1 MNRPSLVA
9 LLLVALT
16 LALLLLE
23 LGQLPVAG
31 QASGARVFGV
41 VEGYAPCD
49 GLAPLQNAMV
59 AATAG
64 LNTSFTTTDPSGN
77 YAFYLPAGT
86 YNLTASAAGYV
97 AQSEQITSAGAGS
110 AITLNFYLEQSAA
123 VTCTSQTATEVQITV
138 DSSPEQGT
146 GLVMVDSVIISTPV
160 TYTWVVGSQH
170 TINAAIETRA
180 DADCSVHNCQ
190 YVFQSWSDGGDRNRT
205 ITANVGSAE
214 YTAFFTKQNYIL
226 VGGSPRRI
234 RALT

>member
-170 TINAAIETRA
+170 TIDTRRLRRGRTPIVRSIIASMFSSRGATAATETAPSPQTSAARNTPRSSPSKTTFSSGGRR
-180 DADCSVHNCQ
+180 D
-190 YVFQSWSDGGDRNRT
+190 VFG
-205 ITANVGSAE
+205 
-214 YTAFFTKQNYIL
+214 L
-226 VGGSPRRI
+226 
-234 RALT
+234 